1 MIECIL
7 IIHEDAFERLRKH
20 KSRHV
25 LNDKQIESKVNTAGI
40 QEQVDQAD
48 QQISRYYSFP
58 SLETVLV
65 DMHPPRPN
73 NV

>member
-25 LNDKQIESKVNTAGI
+25 LKDRESKEVNTAGI
-40 QEQVDQAD
+40 QEQVNQTD

-58 SLETVLV
+58 CLETVLV
-65 DMHPPRPN
+65 GMHPPRPN